1 MQCDCVSMSSLI
13 CFGSYDSKCDC
24 FTGSEILCVWSSC
37 DRHGLKEWCDE
48 IVNLLSYKKPY
59 NAYCCTEHVTVVPSP
74 LEAVLQVVEHCLQC
88 IVLFSMCRLCCLA
101 ISRRVSCWALETF
114 SVMK

>member
-1 MQCDCVSMSSLI
+1 MTKLCIALI
-13 CFGSYDSKCDC
+13 HETMHIKLIAVY
-24 FTGSEILCVWSSC
+24 
-37 DRHGLKEWCDE
+37 
-48 IVNLLSYKKPY
+48 
-59 NAYCCTEHVTVVPSP
+59 TEHVTVMPSP

-114 SVMK
+114 SAMK